1 VVKVEEIFDSR
12 KQLFRPIFSMTASN
26 ALCLLSCHGELFAF
40 CSSLA
45 FELGLVVGII

>member
-1 VVKVEEIFDSR
+1 VVKVEEILTVENSFPGR
-12 KQLFRPIFSMTASN
+12 YFSMTASN

-45 FELGLVVGII
+45 VELGLVVGII